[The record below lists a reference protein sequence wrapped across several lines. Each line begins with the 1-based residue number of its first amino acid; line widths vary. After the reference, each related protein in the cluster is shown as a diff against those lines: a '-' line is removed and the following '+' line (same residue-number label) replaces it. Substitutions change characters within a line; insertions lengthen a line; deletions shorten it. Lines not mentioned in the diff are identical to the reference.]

1 MEVHSMGLEILSNIN
16 ATYREVPKEAIN
28 KTNIETNTNV
38 QVQSSVQNI
47 AQSETK
53 AISNSENAK
62 YYNEAKEEK
71 AGKYQTAQRMKK
83 AVENA
88 NERAKK
94 THCEF
99 EYHEDTRRISIS
111 VKDNET
117 GDVIREIPAEETLEM
132 LSKMWEL
139 AGLFVDDKR

>member
-1 MEVHSMGLEILSNIN
+1 MGLEVLSNIN
-16 ATYREVPKEAIN
+16 AAYKDIPREVVKVDTTT
-28 KTNIETNTNV
+28 TNHIQYDKGV
-38 QVQSSVQNI
+38 QTI

-53 AISNSENAK
+53 AVHNTENGKA
-62 YYNEAKEEK
+62 NANGDEK
-71 AGKYQTAQRMKK
+71 AKMDQRIQNAVKK
-83 AVENA
+83 A

-99 EYHEDTRRISIS
+99 QYHEETNRISIS
-111 VKDNET
+111 VKDDET
-117 GDVIREIPAEETLEM
+117 GEVITEIPAEETLDM

>member
-1 MEVHSMGLEILSNIN
+1 MGLEVLSNIN
-16 ATYREVPKEAIN
+16 AAYKEIPREVVKIDTTA
-28 KTNIETNTNV
+28 TTNV
-38 QVQSSVQNI
+38 QYDKGVQNI

-53 AISNSENAK
+53 AVHNAENARA
-62 YYNEAKEEK
+62 NANGDEK
-71 AGKYQTAQRMKK
+71 AKMDQRIQNAVKK
-83 AVENA
+83 A

-99 EYHEDTRRISIS
+99 EYHEETNRISIS
-111 VKDNET
+111 VKDDET
-117 GDVIREIPAEETLEM
+117 GEVIKEIPAEETLDM

>member
-1 MEVHSMGLEILSNIN
+1 MGLEVLSNIN
-16 ATYREVPKEAIN
+16 AAYKDIPREVVKVDTTT
-28 KTNIETNTNV
+28 TNHIQYDKGV
-38 QVQSSVQNI
+38 QQI

-53 AISNSENAK
+53 AVNNADNAK
-62 YYNEAKEEK
+62 TNANADEK
-71 AGKYQTAQRMKK
+71 AKMDQRIQNAVKK
-83 AVENA
+83 A

-99 EYHEDTRRISIS
+99 QYHEETNRISIS
-111 VKDNET
+111 VKDDET
-117 GDVIREIPAEETLEM
+117 GEVIKEIPAEETLDM